1 MDEHEHLR
9 VEVVNTSRQV
19 VIEPIDSDHEME
31 EIFWEPLFYM
41 MQKCEK
47 LALVCN
53 LFNRIR
59 EEFRPRIVIRHS
71 GFGTGVPQDIVTQQD
86 WLYNFWRHHLYN
98 YTIHYKRERKRTLP
112 QSEFLRRKYLERM
125 KNGEIGS
132 SSQSGG
138 HRGRI
143 MYDPY
148 KDGDPPS
155 DYVFP
160 MF

>member
-1 MDEHEHLR
+1 MNIHLISIIYKWLKKTTDGNQLFIIIG
-9 VEVVNTSRQV
+9 VSVYVLL
-19 VIEPIDSDHEME
+19 
-31 EIFWEPLFYM
+31 EIFL
-41 MQKCEK
+41 
-47 LALVCN
+47 
-53 LFNRIR
+53 NRIR

-112 QSEFLRRKYLERM
+112 QSEFLRRKYLKRM